1 MATREWGKGAWH
13 LTSRQAGCIRR
24 GGGGHV
30 LALIESHWAW
40 ISFICFL
47 AGIHLSH
54 SLDKLQT
61 GRAAGEIFDWPVLP
75 ELSNFWQM
83 IAETGQVQ
91 VVVPNQLLRPT
102 GHLIRG
108 VCGMWRVQSSLANAH
123 KCDSCSCV
131 CLCMCKWYSLTLTY
145 AKQLHPE
152 NVTTLSLW
160 SNPIT
165 EWNWNSLTLARP
177 NSPLYK

>member
-1 MATREWGKGAWH
+1 MATRERGHDTWPTGRQGA
-13 LTSRQAGCIRR
+13 RAGR
-24 GGGGHV
+24 GIV

-47 AGIHLSH
+47 AGKHLSH
-54 SLDKLQT
+54 ALEELQT
-61 GRAAGEIFDWPVLP
+61 GRAAGDIFDWPELP
-75 ELSNFWQM
+75 ELSNVWQM
-83 IAETGQVQ
+83 TAATGQVQ

-102 GHLIRG
+102 GHLIYG

-123 KCDSCSCV
+123 KCNSCT
-131 CLCMCKWYSLTLTY
+131 CMCVWYSLTLTY

-165 EWNWNSLTLARP
+165 EWNWNSLTLNRP
-177 NSPLYK
+177 NSPLHK